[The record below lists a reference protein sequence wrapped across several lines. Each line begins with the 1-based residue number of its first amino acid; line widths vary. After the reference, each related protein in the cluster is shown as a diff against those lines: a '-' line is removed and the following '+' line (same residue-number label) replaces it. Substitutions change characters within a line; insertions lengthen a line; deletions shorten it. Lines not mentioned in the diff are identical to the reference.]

1 MSDEGVLFRFADEEM
16 VYLLRSLHITD
27 FPGMS
32 PEPLKTLPDGE
43 KSLLMMEADHTLRAR
58 GLVYWRSETEREIAP
73 HVAKLLLD
81 CANSSDT
88 LFVDMLDASA
98 GVVKLLYIF
107 SSEVIIEQCEAE
119 PQVQQYVV
127 IPSERLFLQRL
138 QTLLAPRQ
146 VEHAQ
151 DVPSGHLRLDLWQEA
166 LKATHVNG
174 ASAAALL
181 AGNLPRPTAEALA
194 SALHDFQRISYAG
207 RWKQTPS
214 SKQDQPDATLTV
226 VTGREQLLLLW
237 QEEPESSSFAV
248 MPASSEQAREYM
260 TRLISPT
267 L

>member
-1 MSDEGVLFRFADEEM
+1 MSEDGVLFRFADEEM

-32 PEPLKTLPDGE
+32 PEPLKTLPDEE

-58 GLVYWRSETEREIAP
+58 GLVQWRSETEREIAP

-81 CANSSDT
+81 CASSHDT

-127 IPSERLFLQRL
+127 IPSKRLFLQRL
-138 QTLLAPRQ
+138 QTLLAPQQ
-146 VEHAQ
+146 VERAQ

-166 LKATHVNG
+166 LKASHMNG
-174 ASAAALL
+174 ASAATLL
-181 AGNLPRPTAEALA
+181 AANLPRSTAEALA
-194 SALHDFQRISYAG
+194 GALHDFQRIGYAG

-214 SKQDQPDATLTV
+214 SKQDRPDATLTV
-226 VTGREQLLLLW
+226 VMGHEQLFLLW
-237 QEEPESSSFAV
+237 QEEMDSSSFAV
-248 MPASSEQAREYM
+248 MSANSEQVREYM
-260 TRLISPT
+260 SRLISSTP
-267 L
+267 